1 MSINDANFNL
11 HDRFSHKVQDFVDH
25 NSDSIRNYFQSNGE
39 ISRLN
44 DDNSS
49 VLEDKSI
56 LYIRNPTED
65 NNFYLEIYN
74 IAAVFRFE
82 NGFFQLIN
90 HLNTILSIFNN
101 KYKDQSID
109 TKKRQLVSLFK
120 GIEEQNSEIINQII
134 NLNFEEDSLYDI
146 KLGLNKLTKYFGFQN
161 IQIYYESKLNI
172 KKIGLLFSTTSLS
185 GIVAGVAAGI
195 FTGSVI
201 TLGGLGLGLGI
212 IVGIV
217 GLFFIKYNNQG
228 IERQNVIDQN
238 KVKNNINKIE
248 NFFHQIKNFYTSRA
262 YKNVNVIIVA
272 IDKSNEN
279 YNDYIMYGK
288 NLRYLDT
295 TDNPKKKT
303 LGTNREYYDTCF
315 DLIYKY
321 IEKYEN
327 LFNNNNANLEN
338 EIRRDFEVLK
348 GRKTLNELKNLL
360 NELISKEKE
369 PFKNLS
375 KSTSKALKDKE
386 LEGKNFEST
395 TSICTSNST
404 KTEKLNN
411 KNIKKKQLNVA

>member
-172 KKIGLLFSTTSLS
+172 KKIGLIFSTTSLS
-185 GIVAGVAAGI
+185 GIVAGVAASI
-195 FTGSVI
+195 FTGNVI
-201 TLGGLGLGLGI
+201 TLGGLGFGLGI

-217 GLFFIKYNNQG
+217 SLFFIKYNNQG

-295 TDNPKKKT
+295 TDNPKQ
-303 LGTNREYYDTCF
+303 
-315 DLIYKY
+315 
-321 IEKYEN
+321 
-327 LFNNNNANLEN
+327 
-338 EIRRDFEVLK
+338 
-348 GRKTLNELKNLL
+348 KNSR
-360 NELISKEKE
+360 N
-369 PFKNLS
+369 
-375 KSTSKALKDKE
+375 
-386 LEGKNFEST
+386 
-395 TSICTSNST
+395 
-404 KTEKLNN
+404 
-411 KNIKKKQLNVA
+411 